1 MREGLPD
8 RYFYNKSEAIRVGNL
23 LKGLLTK
30 RHSTDKNYQKVKNV
44 WQYVANGEVYQG
56 TEVTGLR
63 NGTLYVNVESTTM
76 LHHLTNFEKLTMITR
91 INELVGAGCI
101 RDIRFWTGN
110 TRDDKRR

>member
-8 RYFYNKSEAIRVGNL
+8 RYFYNKSEAIRVRNL
-23 LKGLLTK
+23 LKDLLTK

-44 WQYVANGEVYQG
+44 WQYVANGDVYQG

-101 RDIRFWTGN
+101 RNIRFWTGN